1 MKKRG
6 QIVGMPIVYISVAV
20 MMGLVLYF
28 GFTSMGKIFDAK
40 ETTEISKFVL
50 DLQDEVEIV
59 YNYDVGSSKKF
70 VSNALPKAVNYAC
83 FFDPSQSISMDR
95 RSLDLIDEQLFY
107 YLDTSIKDNLFL
119 VPVDVANAPYPDYYV
134 ENLNLKDSLPN
145 PLCVPNTGKTEILL
159 ETYLEDNQVFVG
171 ANLL

>member
-1 MKKRG
+1 MKRG

-28 GFTSMGKIFDAK
+28 GFTSMSKIFDAK

-50 DLQDEVEIV
+50 DFQDDVEIV

-70 VSNALPKAVNYAC
+70 SSNALPKAVTYAC
-83 FFDPSQSISMDR
+83 FFDPSR
-95 RSLDLIDEQLFY
+95 GIDPPSSGTIDINAIDDQLFY

-119 VPVDVANAPYPDYYV
+119 VPVDVANSPYPDYYI
-134 ENLNLKDSLPN
+134 ENIRVKGAN
-145 PLCVPNTGKTEILL
+145 PLCIPNTGKTELIL
-159 ETYLEDNQVFVG
+159 ETYFEDNQVYVG
-171 ANLL
+171 VTSL

>member
-28 GFTSMGKIFDAK
+28 GFNSMGQLFDAK

-50 DLQDEVEIV
+50 DLQDDVGIV

-70 VSNALPKAVNYAC
+70 TSNALPRSVTYAC
-83 FFDPSQSISMDR
+83 FFDPSQNINVDR
-95 RSLDLIDEQLFY
+95 GTLNLMDEQLFY

-119 VPVDVANAPYPDYYV
+119 VPVDIANAPYPDYFV
-134 ENLNLKDSLPN
+134 EHFNLKDSLSN
-145 PLCVPNTGKTEILL
+145 PLCIPNSGKTELLL
-159 ETYLEDNQVFVG
+159 ETYLEGNSVFVG
-171 ANLL
+171 VSPL

>member
-1 MKKRG
+1 MKRG

-28 GFTSMGKIFDAK
+28 GFTSMGKIFNAK

-50 DLQDEVEIV
+50 DLQDDVEIV

-70 VSNALPKAVNYAC
+70 SSNALPKAVTYAC
-83 FFDPSQSISMDR
+83 FFDPTRNIDVSVQTLNLMD
-95 RSLDLIDEQLFY
+95 DQLFY

-119 VPVDVANAPYPDYYV
+119 VPVDVASSPYPDYHID
-134 ENLNLKDSLPN
+134 NLKIKENLPN
-145 PLCVPNTGKTEILL
+145 PMCIPNTGKTEFLL
-159 ETYLEDNQVFVG
+159 ETYFKNNQVFVG
-171 ANLL
+171 ASPL